1 MTTPTDLAVCHRCG
15 ADKAGPFVPCKAC
28 GFTPTGDDRAVAWL
42 FSTHH
47 LTEDELEV
55 ARAKVLNGSRP
66 EPSRALKDA
75 ARHQMG
81 AAPLDEEARQPFPPS
96 TLALIGLADVLLTPL
111 AGYAVWLGLR
121 TKRPRAARQALFV
134 TLPISLVLLVLWM
147 GTVYSRVNG

>member
-1 MTTPTDLAVCHRCG
+1 VTTPAGLAVCHRCG

-28 GFTPTGDDRAVAWL
+28 GFTPTGDDRAIAWL

-47 LTEDELEV
+47 LTEDELEG
-55 ARAKVLNGSRP
+55 ARAKVRNGLRP
-66 EPSRALKDA
+66 DPSRALKDA

-81 AAPLDEEARQPFPPS
+81 AAPLDEEARQPFPAS

-121 TKRPRAARQALFV
+121 AKRPRAARQALLV
-134 TLPISLVLLVLWM
+134 TVPISIALLVLWA
-147 GTVYSRVNG
+147 GAFYTRLLG